1 MFCIKPRKNPTTPTT
16 PTACEKWAKRR
27 KVSPIVP
34 WEVRVLR
41 LQIFQSGNLTNFTP
55 TASVP
60 RVISFQFASFQH
72 RDLRKLPTPS
82 SAGRRSCILFAT
94 WKRAHWILHEWR
106 GSLAAMIEFYG
117 RDHSG
122 WCAGSPSPDGS
133 QESQSAQH
141 GTYNNFLFPTP
152 IITSFISPSFLTGSY
167 RLRCALYSQPLHY
180 YHWIPPTTLSV
191 VTDRNCFCTVS
202 KIGFCS
208 FESFRDANRPFSFA
222 DDR

>member
-1 MFCIKPRKNPTTPTT
+1 MVAIKPRKNP
-16 PTACEKWAKRR
+16 PTACDKGAKRR
-27 KVSPIVP
+27 KVPPIVP
-34 WEVRVLR
+34 REVRVLR

-60 RVISFQFASFQH
+60 RVISFQSASFQH

-133 QESQSAQH
+133 QESH
-141 GTYNNFLFPTP
+141 LKVRNTELIINWPNFLFPTP
-152 IITSFISPSFLTGSY
+152 IITSFISPSSLTGSY
-167 RLRCALYSQPLHY
+167 RLRCALDSQPVPY

-208 FESFRDANRPFSFA
+208 FESFQRCEQVVQFCG
-222 DDR
+222 